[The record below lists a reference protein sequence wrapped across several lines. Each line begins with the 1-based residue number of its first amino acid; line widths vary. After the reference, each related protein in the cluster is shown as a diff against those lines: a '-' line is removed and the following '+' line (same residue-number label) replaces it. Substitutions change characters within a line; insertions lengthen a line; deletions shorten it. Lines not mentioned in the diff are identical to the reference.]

1 MTICPDARET
11 ILTSDSETE
20 TNGAGLSVTY
30 QDVVKLV
37 LSEKYCHA
45 GGLLPY
51 YGERGVKLW
60 EECLGK
66 EVCDYLKPVADG
78 LRFWVRKWYV
88 LPRPAHPTA

>member
-51 YGERGVKLW
+51 WPAAYFCPNYYQGPPSPSLSAGLLEFPFLAVT
-60 EECLGK
+60 
-66 EVCDYLKPVADG
+66 LKVSNHG
-78 LRFWVRKWYV
+78 
-88 LPRPAHPTA
+88 